1 MKRILFPMLAAAA
14 VAAAAPLPA
23 AHAAEGAKPQQVT
36 IFTGPQGGSWYA
48 MGGGFAKLFSDQG
61 VRSNAEVGGGVS
73 NVAVVGQG
81 RGELGFTMS
90 IVPRMAELGE
100 EPFKQKITNVRA
112 IASLGTNVVH
122 IVVSGDAGIGSVA
135 DLKGK
140 KFATQPVGNVTT
152 EAFKG
157 VLAANGMKEED
168 LDLTRG
174 GQGYGASQMKDRR
187 IAGFTATTLP
197 PSPAFSEVAQS
208 LNVKFLPISD
218 DTLAR
223 MQEANPGYSRGVIP
237 AGTYNGQAEDVPTA
251 ATGMLVITRAELSDA
266 EAYWITR
273 TLAENI
279 EDLRRIHSSLSELT
293 VEEMAK
299 TPGLDL
305 HPGAMQY
312 YKEKGLI

>member
-1 MKRILFPMLAAAA
+1 MKRFLIPMCAALAI
-14 VAAAAPLPA
+14 AAPGVQA
-23 AHAAEGAKPQQVT
+23 ADGAKPQQVT

-90 IVPRMAELGE
+90 IVPRMAERGE
-100 EPFKQKITNVRA
+100 APFKQKITNVRA
-112 IASLGTNVVH
+112 IGSLGTNVVH
-122 IVVSGDAGIGSVA
+122 IAVMKDAGVETVA
-135 DLKGK
+135 DL
-140 KFATQPVGNVTT
+140 NVTT

-157 VLAANGMKEED
+157 VLAANGLKEED

-174 GQGYGASQMKDRR
+174 GQGYGAAQMKDRR
-187 IAGFTATTLP
+187 IVGFTATTLP

-208 LNVKFLPISD
+208 LDVKFLPIAD
-218 DTLAR
+218 ATLKK

-237 AGTYNGQAEDVPTA
+237 AGTYNGQTEDIPTA
-251 ATGMLVITRAELSDA
+251 ATGMLIVTRAEMSDD

-273 TLAENI
+273 TLAEHI
-279 EDLRRIHSSLSELT
+279 GDLRKIHSSLSDLT

-305 HPGAMQY
+305 HPGALRY

>member
-1 MKRILFPMLAAAA
+1 MKRFLVPMLAALA
-14 VAAAAPLPA
+14 VAGAPGAYAAD
-23 AHAAEGAKPQQVT
+23 GTKPQQVT

-90 IVPRMAELGE
+90 IVPRMAELGQ

-112 IASLGTNVVH
+112 IGSLGTNVVH
-122 IVVSGDAGIGSVA
+122 IAVMKDSGVETVA

-140 KFATQPVGNVTT
+140 KFASQPVGNVTT

-157 VLAANGMKEED
+157 VLAANGLKEED

-174 GQGYGASQMKDRR
+174 GQGYGAAQMKDRR
-187 IAGFTATTLP
+187 IVGFTATTLP

-208 LNVKFLPISD
+208 LDVKFLPIAD
-218 DTLAR
+218 ATLKK
-223 MQEANPGYSRGVIP
+223 MQEANPGYSRGFIP
-237 AGTYNGQAEDVPTA
+237 AGTYNGQIADVPTA
-251 ATGMLVITRAELSDA
+251 ATGMLIVTRAEMSDD

-273 TLAENI
+273 TLAEHI
-279 EDLRRIHSSLSELT
+279 ADLRKIHSSLSDLT

-305 HPGAMQY
+305 HPGAMRY